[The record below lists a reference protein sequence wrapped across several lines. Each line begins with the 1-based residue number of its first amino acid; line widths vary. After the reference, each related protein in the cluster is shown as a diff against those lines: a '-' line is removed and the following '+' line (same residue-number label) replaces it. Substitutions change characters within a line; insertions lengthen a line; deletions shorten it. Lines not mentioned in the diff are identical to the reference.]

1 MQNQCNPHK
10 ISPKWKTVSIDI
22 NIKNL
27 HCLSLS
33 LSLLLHKC
41 SYVLVW
47 ISFITVLLMSQDSVI
62 VYNLTGYKLKYFH
75 YKHMK
80 IYIYCPKYSRN
91 ELVSYIYIYI
101 FFVVFTC
108 SIVKRKFRHRLRAQ
122 QDGEESLRK
131 TFIYLFIY
139 GPRREMVSSQDLCF
153 PSSFPAK
160 KLEMLEYI
168 LGDFFTFE
176 LKFQ

>member
-1 MQNQCNPHK
+1 
-10 ISPKWKTVSIDI
+10 
-22 NIKNL
+22 
-27 HCLSLS
+27 
-33 LSLLLHKC
+33 
-41 SYVLVW
+41 
-47 ISFITVLLMSQDSVI
+47 MSQDSVI

-139 GPRREMVSSQDLCF
+139 GQRREMVSSQDLCF

-168 LGDFFTFE
+168 LGDFLLLSWNSSRDMIYEHIITSLVFVLFSQKAVSQKLIFLWDTGIRWVNLFRSW
-176 LKFQ
+176 LIKYL